1 MSVEDL
7 VKGMIFWETFVDD
20 VDEFSSQVGFDSRIP
35 RRVVPCDVAGSLAVL
50 CVCAVVRWVIGEFK
64 GLTVVCETKR
74 NETD

>member
-7 VKGMIFWETFVDD
+7 VKGMFFREAFVDD
-20 VDEFSSQVGFDSRIP
+20 EEEFSSQVGFDSRVP

-64 GLTVVCETKR
+64 VVSAFV
-74 NETD
+74 